1 MQTFLQFLAFGWAF
15 IAVAMA
21 VVVAIAA
28 AMGARPVTGVKEI
41 AKLVIG
47 LLLWP
52 LAPLA
57 MGRVAKKTAAQVAAI
72 QRRSG
77 KTTDGLDYQTRSLVV
92 RRGRPLLVGD
102 VIRKGDMVVLTKKIA
117 WTRGVELWVGKLST
131 SRAPTLY
138 KVGGAEDIRE
148 YAWRATPQVRDIL
161 VFKD

>member
-21 VVVAIAA
+21 AVVAIAA

-41 AKLVIG
+41 AKLAVG

-52 LAPLA
+52 LAPLII
-57 MGRVAKKTAAQVAAI
+57 GRVAKRTAAQAAAI

-77 KTTDGLDYQTRSLVV
+77 KTVDGADYQTRSLVC

-102 VIRKGDMVVLTKKIA
+102 VVREGDMLVLVKKLA
-117 WTRGVELWVGKLST
+117 WTRGVELWVGQLTGSEP
-131 SRAPTLY
+131 PTLY
-138 KVGGAEDIRE
+138 KVGDAGDIRK
-148 YAWRATPQVRDIL
+148 YVWRSTPQVQSIL

>member
-102 VIRKGDMVVLTKKIA
+102 VIRKGDMVILTKKLA
-117 WTRGVELWVGKLST
+117 WTRGVELWLGTVTST
-131 SRAPTLY
+131 EPPTLY
-138 KVGGAEDIRE
+138 KVGAAGDIRK
-148 YAWRATPQVRDIL
+148 YAWRATPQARDTLI
-161 VFKD
+161 FKD